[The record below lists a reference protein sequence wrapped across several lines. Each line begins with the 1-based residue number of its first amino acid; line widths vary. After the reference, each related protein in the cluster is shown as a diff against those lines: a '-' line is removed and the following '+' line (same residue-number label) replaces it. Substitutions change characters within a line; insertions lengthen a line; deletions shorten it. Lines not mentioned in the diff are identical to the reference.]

1 MLTQPAPEKAPE
13 RIFFAD
19 HLRAALVILVVL
31 HHLAVIYAANTPFY
45 YVEPA
50 YTDRLALVVLILF
63 ELINQAY
70 FMGLFFFV
78 SGYFTPG
85 SLERKGAGRFLKDRL
100 LRLGIPLIVFM
111 FVLNPIAAMGINYV
125 PATLTGLTTPLTWQQ
140 YPELVGIGP
149 LWFVLM
155 LLFFDIGY
163 AIWRAV
169 RGKRAAQPESEPGP
183 PSYRAIVAFILALA
197 LSSYLIRIVWPL
209 GTYVLSFPTLAYLP
223 QYLSFFILGTVAFR
237 RDWLRTIP
245 ASMGKV
251 GLAMALGASLILFPL
266 ALLTG
271 GANFLGGGHCQSAAY
286 ALWDST
292 LAVGWSLALITFFR
306 AYLNRQG
313 RLGTFLSRH
322 SYTVFITHA
331 PLITFLAIA
340 LRYIQLEH
348 LLKFAL
354 VAVIAVP
361 LCFAAAFLV
370 RKIPLASRIL

>member
-13 RIFFAD
+13 RILFAD

-31 HHLAVIYAANTPFY
+31 HHLAVIYAANTAFY

-50 YTDRLALVVLILF
+50 YTDRLALVVLVVF

-70 FMGLFFFV
+70 FMGLFFLL
-78 SGYFTPG
+78 SGYFTPA
-85 SLERKGAGRFLKDRL
+85 SFERKGPARFLKDRL
-100 LRLGIPLIVFM
+100 LRLGIPLLVFM

-125 PATLTGLTTPLTWQQ
+125 PATLTHITTPLTWQQ
-140 YPELVGIGP
+140 YPTLIGIGP
-149 LWFVLM
+149 LWFVVM
-155 LLFFDIGY
+155 LLLFDIGY

-169 RGKRAAQPESEPGP
+169 RGKCATGPESEPGP
-183 PSYRAIVAFILALA
+183 PSYPAIVAFVLALA

-223 QYLSFFILGTVAFR
+223 QYLSFFVLGTVAFR

-251 GLAMALGASLILFPL
+251 GLAMALGATLILFPL
-266 ALLTG
+266 ALLGG
-271 GANFLGGGHCQSAAY
+271 GANFLGGEHWQSAAY

-292 LAVGWSLALITFFR
+292 FAVGWSLALITFFR

-340 LRYIQLEH
+340 LRYIQLER

>member
-1 MLTQPAPEKAPE
+1 MLTQLAPKKAPD

-31 HHLAVIYAANTPFY
+31 HHLAVIYAANTSFY

-50 YTDRLALVVLILF
+50 YTDRLALVVLVLF

-70 FMGLFFFV
+70 FMGLFFFL

-85 SLERKGAGRFLKDRL
+85 SLERKGSGRFLKDRL
-100 LRLGIPLIVFM
+100 LRLGIPLLVFM

-140 YPELVGIGP
+140 YPKLIGIGP

-163 AIWRAV
+163 AIWWAV
-169 RGKRAAQPESEPGP
+169 RGKRATGPESEPGP

-223 QYLSFFILGTVAFR
+223 QYLSFFVLGTVAFHR
-237 RDWLRTIP
+237 GWLRTIP

-271 GANFLGGGHCQSAAY
+271 GANFLGGGHWQSAAY

-306 AYLNRQG
+306 ARLNRTG
-313 RLGTFLSRH
+313 WLGTLLSRH

-340 LRYIQLEH
+340 LRNLQLEH
-348 LLKFAL
+348 LLKFGL
-354 VAVIAVP
+354 VAIIAVP

-370 RKIPLASRIL
+370 RKIPLAARIL

>member
-1 MLTQPAPEKAPE
+1 MLTQLAPKKAPD

-31 HHLAVIYAANTPFY
+31 HHLAVIYAANTSFY

-50 YTDRLALVVLILF
+50 YTDRLALVVLVLF

-70 FMGLFFFV
+70 FMGLFFFL

-85 SLERKGAGRFLKDRL
+85 SLERKGSGRFLKDRL
-100 LRLGIPLIVFM
+100 LRLGIPLLVFM

-140 YPELVGIGP
+140 YPKLIGIGP

-163 AIWRAV
+163 AIWWAV
-169 RGKRAAQPESEPGP
+169 RGKRATGPESEPGP

-223 QYLSFFILGTVAFR
+223 QYLSFFVLGTVAFHR
-237 RDWLRTIP
+237 GWLRTIP

-271 GANFLGGGHCQSAAY
+271 GANFLGGGHWQSAAY

-306 AYLNRQG
+306 ARLNRTG
-313 RLGTFLSRH
+313 WLGTLLSRH

-340 LRYIQLEH
+340 LRNLQLEH
-348 LLKFAL
+348 LLKFGL
-354 VAVIAVP
+354 VAIIAVP
-361 LCFAAAFLV
+361 LCFAVAFLV
-370 RKIPLASRIL
+370 RKIPLAARIL